1 VTGLTVVDT
10 QGAFSLFGEVVI
22 LSLIQVG
29 GLGFMTMSTLVFL
42 ALGKRITFR
51 ERLLMKEAL
60 NVESVQGIVKLAKY
74 ILGFTFTMEAI
85 GALFLALRWS
95 SDLPWGTAIY
105 YGIFHAVSA
114 FCNAGF
120 DLFSVSLQPYRGDV
134 LVNLVITF
142 LIIVGGIGFAV
153 ISEVLYHRRGNQ
165 GLSLHTRLATSV
177 TAFLLVIGFLSMLIF
192 EFNNPASLGNLPVR
206 EKVLA
211 AYFQAVVPR
220 TAGFSTIDIGRL
232 RPVTQFVM
240 IILMFIGASPGSTGG
255 GIKTTTFGSLL
266 VVVYAVVTGKVD
278 FELLRR
284 RIPAITIFKALVIF
298 IISVGVILA
307 AMIALLSVEQFGFLP
322 LLFEVT
328 SAFGTVGLSTGITS
342 SLSTAGKVILVLVM
356 YIGRVGPLTL
366 AFALAERFKRR
377 PLLRYPEEQI
387 LVG

>member
-1 VTGLTVVDT
+1 M
-10 QGAFSLFGEVVI
+10 
-22 LSLIQVG
+22 SLIQVG

-74 ILGFTFTMEAI
+74 ILGFTFTMEAV

-142 LIIVGGIGFAV
+142 LIIVGGIGFVV
-153 ISEVLYHRRGNQ
+153 ISEVLYHRTGNH

-177 TAFLLVIGFLSMLIF
+177 TAFLLAIGFLNMLIF

-220 TAGFSTIDIGRL
+220 TAGFSTIDIGQL

-342 SLSTAGKVILVLVM
+342 SLSTAGKVVLVLVM